1 MKETISKN
9 HPAARSTLNVRSRPD
24 WTYED
29 EHSRSS
35 SPLVAGV
42 DEVGRGALA
51 GPVVAAAVV
60 FPPTL
65 SRAEPWIAR
74 INDSKKLNPASRLE
88 LANIITNKCYV
99 GIGVIS
105 PHVIDAINIRQ
116 ASLLAMKKAVNSLR
130 IKPERV
136 IIDGIDCIGLG
147 IEELSIIGGDTRS
160 VTIAAASIIAKVRRD
175 KILTDLDIHFGGY
188 GFSEHMGYGTRR
200 HIEAINELGPC
211 IVHRF
216 SFKPIKNALARA

>member
-1 MKETISKN
+1 MKETISN
-9 HPAARSTLNVRSRPD
+9 NRSAARNTVNVQSRPD
-24 WTYED
+24 WTHED
-29 EHSRSS
+29 EHSRSF

-60 FPPTL
+60 FPPAL
-65 SRAEPWIAR
+65 SRAEPWIGR

-99 GIGVIS
+99 GIGEIS

-116 ASLLAMKKAVNSLR
+116 ATLLAMKKAVNSLH
-130 IKPERV
+130 IKPERA

-175 KILTDLDIHFGGY
+175 EILTDLDIRFGGY
-188 GFSEHMGYGTRR
+188 GFSEHKGYGTRR
-200 HIEAINELGPC
+200 HIDAINELGPC

-216 SFKPIKNALARA
+216 SFKPIKNALTRA